1 MDWHEWSEKPERG
14 GVFLVLLTNT
24 WSRVLG
30 IEVGTYDAIFEEWT
44 FPQEGDETP
53 RYWMEVPE
61 LPVWFPEWD
70 KELEV

>member
-1 MDWHEWSEKPERG
+1 MDWHEWSEKPERS

-30 IEVGTYDAIFEEWT
+30 IEVGTYDAIHEEWT

-61 LPVWFPEWD
+61 LPVWLPEWD